1 MVADEKGDE
10 SRVSS
15 RERRENTKERFL
27 RGLYEAS
34 ETMEKIDC
42 VLGRERF
49 ARLAARLKTLDIH
62 ASPEYTAFSH
72 YVGDQKKQ
80 EFVWLMLASCGT
92 ELQSAWNMVR
102 LAHLAPAKR
111 SLRVALEHCSAAILE
126 GVPIS
131 VVREVWKDCPKEDLP
146 IREMFLPRN
155 YRNPGASSKPLIP
168 SSTFPSV
175 LLKLL
180 PQFSQ
185 WDESKVAELKQYLD
199 EHLHPFA
206 HGSAQNVSAYL
217 IPTSGTNPVFGSVF
231 REDGIPFYQAVADE
245 VLESAKL
252 YSGVLN
258 SASEYLR
265 RSSAS

>member
-1 MVADEKGDE
+1 MVAGE
-10 SRVSS
+10 SVNEARASNC
-15 RERRENTKERFL
+15 ERRENTKERFL

-34 ETMEKIDC
+34 ETMEKVDC
-42 VLGRERF
+42 VLGRDRF
-49 ARLAARLKTLDIH
+49 VRLAARLKTIDIH

-80 EFVWLMLASCGT
+80 EFVWLMLASCGA

-155 YRNPGASSKPLIP
+155 YRDPSAPPKPLIQ
-168 SSTFPSV
+168 SSTFTSV

-180 PQFSQ
+180 PKFSA
-185 WDESKVAELKQYLD
+185 WNESKIAELKQYLD

-206 HGSAQNVSAYL
+206 HGSTQNVSAYL
-217 IPTSGTNPVFGSVF
+217 LPTSDTNPVFGAVYH
-231 REDGIPFYQAVADE
+231 EDGIPFYQAVADE